1 MDGRYTQTVVESR
14 FCEGPSTTTRSVRIR
29 ASAFHDER
37 RVRRARVY
45 IYTSIRFLILRV
57 RHHDD
62 DDDDAGDDDDDDA
75 RIVGPVAGSRG
86 LARAGDD
93 ACAGGVRDDDDDDT
107 ERDDDEKY
115 DDGVVTRGDARGGA
129 RGEARWRR
137 RQGVEVRECAR
148 RACAW
153 SREARVS
160 CLA

>member
-14 FCEGPSTTTRSVRIR
+14 FCEGSPSTTTRSVRIR

-45 IYTSIRFLILRV
+45 IYIRFLIVRV

-75 RIVGPVAGSRG
+75 RIVGPVAVSRG

-93 ACAGGVRDDDDDDT
+93 ACAGDDAADDDDT

-115 DDGVVTRGDARGGA
+115 DDGVVVTRGDARGGA